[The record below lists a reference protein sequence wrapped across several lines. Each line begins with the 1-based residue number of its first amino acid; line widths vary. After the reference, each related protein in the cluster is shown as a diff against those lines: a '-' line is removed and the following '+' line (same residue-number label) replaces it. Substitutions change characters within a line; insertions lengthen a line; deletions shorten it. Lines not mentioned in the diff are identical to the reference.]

1 MDRRACLRY
10 PCVYACANLHGMYV
24 CVRLL
29 CGVCIRVSCAC
40 SACIHEDVFISS
52 LTSPFFLQVTQI
64 IAKNIPCFL
73 VSPTPRLP
81 DRIAARVT

>member
-1 MDRRACLRY
+1 MFAISLCI
-10 PCVYACANLHGMYV
+10 CVRESAWYV
-24 CVRLL
+24 CV
-29 CGVCIRVSCAC
+29 CASVVCIRVSGAC